1 MDLNS
6 FREFFVEDDENTFYF
21 FIAGAKNC
29 GKSSFSKKFINFLPK
44 SYIINNL
51 QYKENLLFSLRIKE
65 TYSYTINILE
75 INNTDV
81 LKELKL
87 SLNKINKKCLII
99 LFENFHKERDFLEKI
114 ISEVKQNFLFEKY
127 LLIRTKCEI
136 NSENNK
142 DFIQSFSSSL
152 GKIIL
157 FGIYAFRI

>member
-44 SYIINNL
+44 SYIINDL

-99 LFENFHKERDFLEKI
+99 LFENFDKEKEFVENL
-114 ISEVKQNFLFEKY
+114 ISEVMKNFLFEKY

-136 NSENNK
+136 NCENNK
-142 DFIQSFSSSL
+142 DFLQSYSSSL
-152 GKIIL
+152 GKII
-157 FGIYAFRI
+157 